1 MVFRDRHEFDR
12 ALRREK
18 GTDAK
23 FCLAY
28 RALLAALAADGIG
41 LNPTMTPSEAAG
53 VIREKTELS
62 QIDAWTATFIALT
75 YARDTAHATAA
86 DAQAIR
92 EAVWVRLE
100 G

>member
-1 MVFRDRHEFDR
+1 
-12 ALRREK
+12 
-18 GTDAK
+18 
-23 FCLAY
+23 
-28 RALLAALAADGIG
+28 
-41 LNPTMTPSEAAG
+41 MTPSEAAG

-92 EAVWVRLE
+92 EAVWFRLE